1 MLAIIDASL
10 PAGNGG
16 VAVATFIISY
26 ITYRTD
32 GVAVK
37 TAALPRASG
46 RRSVGMSA
54 GWDGRAFDS
63 RA

>member
-1 MLAIIDASL
+1 MLAVIDASL

-37 TAALPRASG
+37 LRPYLGRAAAGPA
-46 RRSVGMSA
+46 GMSA
-54 GWDGRAFDS
+54 LVGRQS
-63 RA
+63 V